1 MELRG
6 KNKFGVK
13 SRQMKPDKR
22 RTVSFLCELNSSYL
36 FVYFIIYLFFHANSA
51 KKMVLFR
58 QHSCMVE
65 THQSFM
71 HTARLRQ
78 LCSSLNLIY

>member
-1 MELRG
+1 
-6 KNKFGVK
+6 
-13 SRQMKPDKR
+13 MKPDKR
-22 RTVSFLCELNSSYL
+22 ITVPFRCELTLLIYL
-36 FVYFIIYLFFHANSA
+36 FIYLFFHANSA

-58 QHSCMVE
+58 QHSRLVE
-65 THQSFM
+65 NHQSFM